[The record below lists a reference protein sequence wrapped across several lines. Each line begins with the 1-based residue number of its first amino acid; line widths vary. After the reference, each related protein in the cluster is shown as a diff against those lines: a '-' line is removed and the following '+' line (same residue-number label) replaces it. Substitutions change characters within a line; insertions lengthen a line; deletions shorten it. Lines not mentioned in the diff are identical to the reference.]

1 MAKRGFYKGFRKVSG
16 SVAGRISVK
25 VYTCRVCGL
34 QHPPGKKPDSC
45 MSCGNLA
52 FSVFDSTGEAGRWAT
67 LNLLAGQ
74 GMISDLQTQVRFPLM
89 AARVVQGRTVAARV
103 GYYVADF
110 TYMRDGQQ
118 VIEDFKGGITELAA
132 WKLRHME
139 AMGLPV
145 KLTS

>member
-1 MAKRGFYKGFRKVSG
+1 
-16 SVAGRISVK
+16 
-25 VYTCRVCGL
+25 
-34 QHPPGKKPDSC
+34 

-89 AARVVQGRTVAARV
+89 AARVVEGRTVTARV